1 MPPRVPGQGG
11 SSESAWP
18 PKLSPRLLASLLP
31 SILVNIVAPALA
43 YTWVRPQVASSTV
56 ALLVAMAIPAGWT
69 LAVFAC
75 RRRAAPLGLVSIAV
89 TGIAVAVTYL
99 AGGSP
104 LVLELQDP
112 AQTGAI
118 GLACLVSVIMGRPLY
133 LLVMR
138 LLARRDARAA
148 CMLADPGIR
157 RSAIV
162 ETTVIGAL
170 LLVHAVAITA
180 LAMTLPTGTFLA
192 VNRLVGLPIIAVGL
206 AVLIGYRRRRVT
218 GIRGITRNPKH
229 PAIVGHP
236 EEQIP
241 KPAAACGSA
250 GCCGRGGQSG

>member
-1 MPPRVPGQGG
+1 VPPRVSGHDGD
-11 SSESAWP
+11 SEAALP

-43 YTWVRPQVASSTV
+43 YTWVRPHVPSSTV
-56 ALLVAMAIPAGWT
+56 ALLVAMGIPAGWT
-69 LAVFAC
+69 LAVFAW
-75 RRRAAPLGLVSIAV
+75 RRRAAPLGLVSMAV

-133 LLVMR
+133 LMAVR

-148 CMLADPGIR
+148 CMLANPGIR
-157 RSAIV
+157 RVAIV
-162 ETTVIGAL
+162 ETTIIGAL

-180 LAMTLPTGTFLA
+180 LAMTLPVGTFLA
-192 VNRLVGLPIIAVGL
+192 VNRLVGLPIIAAGL
-206 AVLIGYRRRRVT
+206 VVLIGYRRRRS
-218 GIRGITRNPKH
+218 RGLLSRRTTIS
-229 PAIVGHP
+229 AIGTTT
-236 EEQIP
+236 QMS
-241 KPAAACGSA
+241 KP
-250 GCCGRGGQSG
+250 